1 MVCNGINQDQKP
13 AAFDPGD
20 TWLKK
25 KYDVKIINDDYF
37 FNRFSGNVVPVAVE
51 VRKNSE
57 PLPTFM
63 HPERA
68 LYVFGP
74 EDGSLP
80 QTLLR
85 HCQRFVIIPSRH
97 CLNLGNAV
105 NVVLYDRLYKAGIV
119 SRAEIV

>member
-1 MVCNGINQDQKP
+1 MDSDRIIVFDGVCRLCVRSITVIMQNDS
-13 AAFDPGD
+13 AAKFKFAPM
-20 TWLKK
+20 
-25 KYDVKIINDDYF
+25 
-37 FNRFSGNVVPVAVE
+37 AVE

-57 PLPTFM
+57 PLTTFE
-63 HPERA
+63 HPRRP

-80 QTLLR
+80 KAPLR

-105 NVVLYDRLYKAGIV
+105 NVILYDRVYKMDIR
-119 SRAEIV
+119 SKSDIP